1 VPRSG
6 ISYSSI
12 AHWSLAAVWAGYEQ
26 ELFFDLPGEKQ
37 SYIVA
42 LFDLNNQI
50 EGVIAGEQRRKR
62 GK

>member
-1 VPRSG
+1 
-6 ISYSSI
+6 
-12 AHWSLAAVWAGYEQ
+12 LAAVWAGYEQ
-26 ELFFDLPGEKQ
+26 EHFFDLPGEKQ

-42 LFDLNNQI
+42 LFDLSNQI